1 MLRRRLRDLTK
12 NTPRVRVNVVK
23 VVLLK
28 KYKEMIKMMR
38 QIDLRWHL
46 RVSLLPECNLRCRY
60 CNPEGNFEDSETL
73 NSQEILD
80 IVKAAVA
87 NGIVRVHWT
96 GGEPCL
102 TDIVSILESSKKL
115 GMKEQIMTTNNGTL
129 QVDRVHEMKQAGL
142 NRVNISL
149 DSLNPSKNKEITG
162 RNLFSNTVKWIES
175 ACNIFDEV
183 TKMNIVPM
191 RDNINEIEE
200 FIKFAQRFNGKLL
213 LKFIE
218 LCPNN
223 PAFYN
228 TDIQRYHVSRQEIVG
243 ELEKIGT
250 LKKTTAVGDNPNAEY
265 YQVGDIGVTIIFVT
279 MPSQNYK
286 CGLEKC
292 RKMRI
297 SPFGIAGSCIQ
308 QKGKQLKGISLE
320 QKIQTIGQLIDL
332 RNSYSDVAPVA
343 RRHFRGELGFWRFG
357 KIKKEVS

>member
-1 MLRRRLRDLTK
+1 MR
-12 NTPRVRVNVVK
+12 NQ
-23 VVLLK
+23 
-28 KYKEMIKMMR
+28 MMR
-38 QIDLRWHL
+38 EVDLRWHL

-60 CNPEGNFEDSETL
+60 CNPKGIFESSKTL
-73 NSQEILD
+73 NKQEILD
-80 IVKAAVA
+80 IVKAAVV

-102 TDIVSILESSKKL
+102 TDIVSILESAKKL
-115 GMKEQIMTTNNGTL
+115 GMREQIMTTNGTL
-129 QVDRVHEMKQAGL
+129 QVDRVHEMKRAGL

-149 DSLNPSKNKEITG
+149 DSLNPSKNREITG
-162 RNLFSNTVKWIES
+162 RNFFSTTVKWIET
-175 ACNIFDEV
+175 ACNVFDEA

-191 RDNINEIEE
+191 RDNINEIED

-228 TDIQRYHVSRQEIVG
+228 TDIQRYHVSRQEIVK

-250 LKKTTAVGDNPNAEY
+250 LKRTIAVGDNPNAEY
-265 YQVGDIGVTIIFVT
+265 YQVGDTGVIIILVT

-308 QKGKQLKGISLE
+308 QEGKQLKDLSLE
-320 QKIQTIGQLIDL
+320 QKIQGIGELIDL
-332 RNSYSDVAPVA
+332 RNSYSDVAPVS
-343 RRHFRGELGFWRFG
+343 RRHFRGEFGFWRFG
-357 KIKKEVS
+357 KIKQEVS